1 MKEKIYKAVAFS
13 VPAGI
18 VLFPLVTLAQNV
30 STVNS
35 WFSNI
40 EDWVTR
46 AVPILIGVAL
56 LVFIWGLIQYINAGD
71 DDAKKKGARGTIIY
85 GVIIL
90 AAIVGVW
97 GLVNFVLDTIGVDTG
112 TTVPTPG
119 IPGISG

>member
-13 VPAGI
+13 VPTGI

-30 STVNS
+30 SKIDD
-35 WFSNI
+35 WFDI
-40 EDWVTR
+40 IGGWIDK

-56 LVFIWGLIQYINAGD
+56 LVFIWGLIGYINAGD
-71 DDAKKKGARGTIIY
+71 DADKKKAARGTIVW

-97 GLVNFVLDTIGVDTG
+97 GLVDFVLEAVGIQGGGGIV
-112 TTVPTPG
+112 TPEA
-119 IPGISG
+119 P

>member
-119 IPGISG
+119 VPGIDS

>member
-1 MKEKIYKAVAFS
+1 MKEKIYKAVALS
-13 VPAGI
+13 VPTGI
-18 VLFPLVTLAQNV
+18 MLFPLITLAQNV
-30 STVNS
+30 STVDS
-35 WFSNI
+35 WFASI
-40 EDWVTR
+40 ENWVSR
-46 AVPILIGVAL
+46 AIPILIGVAL
-56 LVFIWGLIQYINAGD
+56 IVFIWGLIQYINAGD